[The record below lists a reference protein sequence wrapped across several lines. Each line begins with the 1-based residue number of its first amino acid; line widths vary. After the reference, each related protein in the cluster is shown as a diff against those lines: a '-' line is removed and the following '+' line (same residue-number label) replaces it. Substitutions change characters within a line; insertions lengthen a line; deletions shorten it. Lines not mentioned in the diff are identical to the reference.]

1 MAPRRFAVLVLL
13 LCLISLGLCS
23 CLARNRVFARLGGKP
38 TQTLLVADR
47 ATLVNAISRQ
57 YEAVRN
63 FNAEVDMVP
72 ALGSAEKSKITEY
85 KDFRGYILYRGAADI
100 RIIGLYPVV
109 RNKAFDMVS
118 NGTDFK
124 LYIPAQNRFIVG
136 RNEIQQPSKNKLENL
151 RPQHFLEAML
161 VRPVD
166 AQNEKLVME
175 NFTDE
180 SDAFYILHLIH
191 QNGDG
196 QLQLERTVWFN
207 RYDLRISRQM
217 VFDPAGNIL
226 TDARY
231 SGWRAYDNVA
241 FPKHI
246 EINRPRDEY
255 AVVVDVVKMNI
266 DKGVS

>member
-1 MAPRRFAVLVLL
+1 MAHRRLAVLISL

-38 TQTLLVADR
+38 TQTLLLADR
-47 ATLVNAISRQ
+47 ATLVNTISKQ
-57 YEAVRN
+57 Y
-63 FNAEVDMVP
+63 
-72 ALGSAEKSKITEY
+72 
-85 KDFRGYILYRGAADI
+85 
-100 RIIGLYPVV
+100 
-109 RNKAFDMVS
+109 
-118 NGTDFK
+118 
-124 LYIPAQNRFIVG
+124 
-136 RNEIQQPSKNKLENL
+136 
-151 RPQHFLEAML
+151 EAML

-166 AQNEKLVME
+166 PQNEKLVME

-180 SDAFYILHLIH
+180 SEAFYILHLIR

-246 EINRPRDEY
+246 EIN
-255 AVVVDVVKMNI
+255 
-266 DKGVS
+266 